1 MLLEVFLGV
10 LASLADAVLL
20 VGVPGAA
27 FLHEPPLAGEVQ
39 EVPFTR
45 DPLTIQHVELRAGRI

>member
-39 EVPFTR
+39 EVPFT
-45 DPLTIQHVELRAGRI
+45 